1 MNIPFSKYSACGNDF
16 ILIDNRANLLS
27 QHKTLMVKHLC
38 HRTYGIG
45 ADGIILLEQ
54 SQLHDFK
61 MRIYNSDGSEA
72 EMCGNGARCLMKF
85 LHEKGFPAETC
96 SIETMEGHIRL
107 TLLEKSVAVSMPPP
121 FDIHWDLSLPFQGYP
136 LPLTFLNTG
145 VPHAI
150 HFVENLL
157 SDHWMEIAP
166 AIRHHPFFAPKG
178 TNVNFAAVDAQQ
190 KKVHVRT
197 YERGVEQ
204 ETAACGTGAVAA
216 AIAAAKH
223 FNLQGPL
230 IVIPASQEPL
240 EINFLMEK
248 DRVMDVTLA
257 GPAQKIFQGDFVLN

>member
-16 ILIDNRANLLS
+16 ILIDNRANLFPK
-27 QHKTLMVKHLC
+27 HKSLIVKNLC
-38 HRTYGIG
+38 HRTRGIG
-45 ADGIILLEQ
+45 ADGVILLEQ
-54 SQLHDFK
+54 SQHHNFK

-85 LHEKGFPAETC
+85 LHEKELSAKTC
-96 SIETMEGHIRL
+96 SIETMEGYIQL
-107 TLLEKSVAVSMPPP
+107 TLSEKTIAVSMPPP
-121 FDIHWDLSLPFQGYP
+121 FDILWDLSLPFHGYP
-136 LPLTFLNTG
+136 LSLTYLNTG

-166 AIRHHPFFAPKG
+166 SIRHHPFFAPKG

-197 YERGVEQ
+197 YERGIEQ

-223 FNLQGPL
+223 FSLQGPL
-230 IVIPASQEPL
+230 IVIPASHELL

-248 DRVMDVTLA
+248 DGVRDVTLA